1 MRVVVGKNNPH
12 AGEKLLDGSIEP
24 EKLNPKKKY
33 LWGKNFLSQSEI
45 KFEYC
50 LGKIHSSYPD
60 FIMKDSYGR
69 IHLFEVKSVNCS
81 NISHFDSDEY
91 KDQNRGTKKML

>member
-1 MRVVVGKNNPH
+1 
-12 AGEKLLDGSIEP
+12 
-24 EKLNPKKKY
+24 
-33 LWGKNFLSQSEI
+33 
-45 KFEYC
+45 
-50 LGKIHSSYPD
+50 
-60 FIMKDSYGR
+60 MKDSYGR